1 MLTHSEDDSFLQISQ
16 EIGDKERCEYFHCI
30 WQIVPNRLISILS
43 TFEKKGVSRK
53 FRIFVVFL
61 ENFEISSP
69 RSFFIIFR
77 VVLNYE
83 PQE

>member
-16 EIGDKERCEYFHCI
+16 EIGDEERCGYFHCI

-61 ENFEISSP
+61 ENFEIS
-69 RSFFIIFR
+69 RLACFAKTGEISFTPTG
-77 VVLNYE
+77 L
-83 PQE
+83 

>member
-16 EIGDKERCEYFHCI
+16 EIGDKERCGYFHCI

-53 FRIFVVFL
+53 FRIFSSRKNNPVVV
-61 ENFEISSP
+61 E
-69 RSFFIIFR
+69 
-77 VVLNYE
+77 
-83 PQE
+83 

>member
-30 WQIVPNRLISILS
+30 WKIVPNRLISILS

-53 FRIFVVFL
+53 FRIF
-61 ENFEISSP
+61 
-69 RSFFIIFR
+69 
-77 VVLNYE
+77 
-83 PQE
+83 